1 MDTIT
6 ITFPQVKVKIPIK
19 GLTFDILEDMLFE
32 ILQNIARKVFEKAI
46 TDIDNYLRKNRK
58 RGKLKNT
65 GKREKYFLTRFGD
78 ILYLRTRYKDKK
90 TGKSHYL
97 LDEALSIDKNQRI
110 SLSRARIECFL
121 SGFSSYREVVEG
133 IKLLIG
139 GPRCHEA
146 IRQSVLKEGKLLIEN
161 QEKKLR
167 QIENLDYPDKEA
179 PDTAYLEADATYIS
193 LQHRG
198 KKKKEKMEVKAGV
211 GYTGKE
217 ARYSSG
223 KSKRLKE
230 KFTFVGTGKDFMR
243 KLSLLAEERFSLS
256 KVKKVIFGGDGDS
269 WITSGIKDYFSSAT
283 YILCLY
289 HLYKKF
295 KESLGRRKEQQRII
309 KDLLLSNQIDKGLSV
324 IDQLIRNSYDLKEK
338 DNLVKLYTYISRNR
352 QGITNQF
359 ILKDKGIERAGA
371 IESNINKVI
380 ASRFKKRGMSWS
392 KPGALALLKIKETI
406 INGEWDKW
414 WETERER
421 NIKVSKYKPP
431 LSASHFKKETETSPL
446 IEVTIPA
453 FIGPDQDKPWVGVLR
468 KLTEVGYY

>member
-19 GLTFDILEDMLFE
+19 GLTFDILENMLFE
-32 ILQNIARKVFEKAI
+32 ILQNIARRVFEKAI
-46 TDIDNYLRKNRK
+46 TDVDKTLRNKRE

-65 GKREKYFLTRFGD
+65 GKRKKYFLTRFGD
-78 ILYLRTRYKDKK
+78 ILYSRTRYKDKK
-90 TGKSHYL
+90 GKARYL
-97 LDEALSIDKNQRI
+97 LDEALSIVKNQRI

-133 IKLLIG
+133 IRLLIG

-146 IRQSVLKEGKLLIEN
+146 VRQSVLKEGKLLLEN

-179 PDTAYLEADATYIS
+179 PDTAYMEADETYIT
-193 LQHRG
+193 LQKKG
-198 KKKKEKMEVKAGV
+198 KGKGGKLAVKLGV

-217 ARYSSG
+217 VRYSTG

-230 KFTFVGTGKDFMR
+230 KFTFIGTGKNFME
-243 KLSLLAEERFSLS
+243 KLSLLAEEKFSLS

-295 KESLGRRKEQQRII
+295 KESLSRRKEEQKVI

-324 IDQLIRNSYDLKEK
+324 IDRLIRNSSDLKEK
-338 DNLVKLYTYISRNR
+338 DNIVKLYTYISRNR
-352 QGITNQF
+352 QGITNQVK
-359 ILKDKGIERAGA
+359 LKDKGIERAGA

-380 ASRFKKRGMSWS
+380 ASRFKKKGMSWS
-392 KPGALALLKIKETI
+392 KPGALALLKIKETV

-421 NIKVSKYKPP
+421 NIKIGKYKPP
-431 LSASHFKKETETSPL
+431 LPAACFKKEAETSPL

-453 FIGPDQDKPWVGVLR
+453 FSGPDQDKPWVGVLR

>member
-1 MDTIT
+1 MDTIA
-6 ITFPQVKVKIPIK
+6 ITFPKVKVNTEIK
-19 GLTFDILEDMLFE
+19 DLTFDSIEDMIFE
-32 ILQNIARKVFEKAI
+32 ISQNIACRVFEKAL
-46 TDIDNYLRKNRK
+46 TDIDSYLRNKRE

-78 ILYLRTRYKDKK
+78 ILYSRTRYKDQEN
-90 TGKSHYL
+90 KSHYL
-97 LDEALSIDKNQRI
+97 LDEALSISKNQRI

-133 IKLLIG
+133 IKLLIS

-146 IRQSVLKEGKLLIEN
+146 IRQSVIKEGSLIIEN

-167 QIENLDYPDKEA
+167 QIENLNYPDKEA
-179 PDTAYLEADATYIS
+179 PDTAYMEADATYIS
-193 LQHRG
+193 LQNRG
-198 KKKKEKMEVKAGV
+198 KKKKEKMEVKLGV

-217 ARYSSG
+217 ARYSTG

-230 KFTFVGTGKDFMR
+230 KFTFVGIGKDFME
-243 KLSLLAEERFSLS
+243 KLGLLAEERLSLS

-269 WITSGIKDYFSSAT
+269 WVTSGIKDYFSSAT

-295 KESLGRRKEQQRII
+295 KESLGRRKEEQKVI

-324 IDQLIRNSYDLKEK
+324 IDQLIRNSYDQKEK
-338 DNLVKLYTYISRNR
+338 DNLVKLYTYISRNCL
-352 QGITNQF
+352 GITNHLK
-359 ILKDKGIERAGA
+359 LKDKEMERAGA

-392 KPGALALLKIKETI
+392 KRGALALLKIKETI
-406 INGEWDKW
+406 INGEWDIW
-414 WETERER
+414 WGTERER
-421 NIKVSKYKPP
+421 NIKITEFKPP

-453 FIGPDQDKPWVGVLR
+453 LSGPDQGKPWVGVLR
-468 KLTEVGYY
+468 KLAEAGYYN